1 MITVKSFLDNLD
13 NNDINDITQ
22 VGYDEDDDDQYFW
35 DMLKEHVIKKRI
47 KEENIKETYK
57 LLQQFLPNDIIKYNI
72 KEYSLEPDYEWK
84 LHNLGLKIVN
94 ETRKYI
100 KYFDYPPALVNKK
113 FGDITLCDDNIKVK
127 DEDYLDKIKE
137 INCKLVVLYLTKYGI
152 VPYTRF
158 WYWDFDEDWD
168 LEYQRSK
175 EKKVYDEWDMALHSI
190 LNGKILCRHSVRDL
204 KFRLEF
210 NENEFYDVNI
220 RSLYRNKYPYVWF
233 EIPSNEEVRP
243 FKIKLMEDDD
253 VVFTSNKHYV

>member
-1 MITVKSFLDNLD
+1 MITVRSFLDNLD

-47 KEENIKETYK
+47 KEETIKETYE
-57 LLQQFLPNDIIKYNI
+57 LLQQFLPNDIIKYHI
-72 KEYSLEPDYEWK
+72 KEYSLEPDYEWR

-113 FGDITLCDDNIKVK
+113 SGDITLCNENVKVK
-127 DEDYLDKIKE
+127 DEDYPDEIKE
-137 INCKLVVLYLTKYGI
+137 INCKLVILYLTKYGLI
-152 VPYTRF
+152 PYTRL
-158 WYWDFDEDWD
+158 WYWDFEEDWD
-168 LEYQRSK
+168 YEYQRSK
-175 EKKVYDEWDMALHSI
+175 EKEVYDEWDMALHSI
-190 LNGKILCRHSVRDL
+190 LNGKVLCRMSVRDL

-220 RSLYRNKYPYVWF
+220 RSLYRAKYPFVWF

-253 VVFTSNKHYV
+253 VVFTSNKYYV